1 MNFENTFAGTKVI
14 KLEQNYRSTQTI
26 LNAANAVISNN
37 IGRKAKSLW
46 TENGEGEKV
55 NYTLYENGY
64 DEAQGVVD
72 SISSMVRDGW
82 NYNDIAILYR
92 TNAQSRALE
101 EKLMLKNIPYR
112 IYGGVYP
119 QHIPLTAVLVP
130 CVLTIHQN
138 DGIKKAAVHGGIVEV
153 LKDKV
158 TILAEIAEWPDEIDV
173 NRANDAKIRAERRL
187 ASKDSNLDVP
197 RAEMALKRS
206 LARLGAAD

>member
-1 MNFENTFAGTKVI
+1 MADTGTMKLLVNTPERVFF
-14 KLEQNYRSTQTI
+14 
-26 LNAANAVISNN
+26 
-37 IGRKAKSLW
+37 
-46 TENGEGEKV
+46 NGEATFVELATSEGEI
-55 NYTLYENGY
+55 G
-64 DEAQGVVD
+64 A
-72 SISSMVRDGW
+72 
-82 NYNDIAILYR
+82 
-92 TNAQSRALE
+92 
-101 EKLMLKNIPYR
+101 
-112 IYGGVYP
+112 YP

>member
-1 MNFENTFAGTKVI
+1 MADTGTMKLLVNTPERVFF
-14 KLEQNYRSTQTI
+14 
-26 LNAANAVISNN
+26 
-37 IGRKAKSLW
+37 
-46 TENGEGEKV
+46 NGEATFVELATSEGE
-55 NYTLYENGY
+55 
-64 DEAQGVVD
+64 
-72 SISSMVRDGW
+72 I
-82 NYNDIAILYR
+82 
-92 TNAQSRALE
+92 
-101 EKLMLKNIPYR
+101 
-112 IYGGVYP
+112 GVYP

-130 CVLTIHQN
+130 CVLTIH
-138 DGIKKAAVHGGIVEV
+138 KKAAVHGGIVEV

>member
-1 MNFENTFAGTKVI
+1 MADTGTMKLLVNTPERVFF
-14 KLEQNYRSTQTI
+14 
-26 LNAANAVISNN
+26 
-37 IGRKAKSLW
+37 
-46 TENGEGEKV
+46 NGEATFVELA
-55 NYTLYENGY
+55 T
-64 DEAQGVVD
+64 
-72 SISSMVRDGW
+72 S
-82 NYNDIAILYR
+82 
-92 TNAQSRALE
+92 
-101 EKLMLKNIPYR
+101 
-112 IYGGVYP
+112 VYP

-173 NRANDAKIRAERRL
+173 NRANEAKIRAERRL
-187 ASKDSNLDVP
+187 ASKDSNLDVS

>member
-1 MNFENTFAGTKVI
+1 MGE
-14 KLEQNYRSTQTI
+14 SC
-26 LNAANAVISNN
+26 N
-37 IGRKAKSLW
+37 I
-46 TENGEGEKV
+46 
-55 NYTLYENGY
+55 
-64 DEAQGVVD
+64 
-72 SISSMVRDGW
+72 
-82 NYNDIAILYR
+82 
-92 TNAQSRALE
+92 
-101 EKLMLKNIPYR
+101 
-112 IYGGVYP
+112 
-119 QHIPLTAVLVP
+119 LTAVLVP